1 MTSKHYMTDRQ
12 KREAII
18 EMIGKGTEI
27 KRVVLDKGHKNGAEI
42 HVISSTGIVTIY
54 NQRTKKLITKLIARP
69 GQIKRYWKNEEA
81 PEELIQI
88 ARQHQKMNYNHA

>member
-12 KREAII
+12 KRETII
-18 EMIGKGTEI
+18 EMIGKGTEV

-69 GQIKRYWKNEEA
+69 GQIRRYWKNEEA